1 MHLVTRWCNWRLGGS
16 PSSEG
21 FGPVQFANFSLS
33 RLIRS
38 NVLSACGAKDEAV
51 CLPMLFR
58 RRAGLLLLLR
68 LRPRELRPP
77 LLGAA
82 WLGDDDEL
90 VAALVLRRRKGEFWH
105 RPVALRTCLRRLGSQ
120 ALEYAH

>member
-1 MHLVTRWCNWRLGGS
+1 MRCLHMPPTATNGAVENCGWWTNCPRL
-16 PSSEG
+16 
-21 FGPVQFANFSLS
+21 PVWKPKRRAARARARARATQFANFSLS

-90 VAALVLRRRKGEFWH
+90 VAALVL
-105 RPVALRTCLRRLGSQ
+105 PLL
-120 ALEYAH
+120 